1 MDHHCHPLRRW
12 PFRLSPVELRAAFTE
27 ALDPE
32 LAERHVVTTVGYQ
45 DAIHRIAATVGCE
58 STEAA
63 ILAYR
68 NAADPAAYARL
79 LMTRAA
85 TGMMVVDTGLASSE
99 TLTLPEQAE
108 ETGIPQREV
117 IRLETLAE
125 SLIQGANDPREWFG
139 AARAALRSAVEGGAV
154 GVKTICAYRASLKL
168 QPVDTDA
175 LGVAFSA
182 LKLRVEHGQHP
193 HLSGSALCH
202 ALLFEAAQECRELDV
217 PLQVHCGFGDPDEDL
232 AESSP
237 LGLRPLFTDPTYRG
251 LRIVLLHCYPYH
263 REAAYLCSVFPDVYM
278 DLSLTIPFAG
288 LEGGRAMREALGLCP
303 TSKLLYASDA
313 TRYPE
318 VYCVAATAHREA
330 LAEALAELVDRG
342 IMDSQRAAV
351 AGHQV
356 LAENAR
362 RVYHLAE
369 EEVSPP

>member
-1 MDHHCHPLRRW
+1 VDHHCHPLRRW
-12 PFRLSPVELRAAFTE
+12 PFQLLPVELRAAFTE

-45 DAIHRIAATVGCE
+45 DAIHRIAATLGCE

-68 NAADPAAYARL
+68 NAADPAAYARR

-85 TGMMVVDTGLASSE
+85 TGMMLVDTGLASTE
-99 TLTLPEQAE
+99 TLTLAEQEE

-125 SLIQGANDPREWFG
+125 SLIQGASDPREWFG
-139 AARAALRSAVEGGAV
+139 AARAALRTTVEGGAV

-182 LKLRVEHGQHP
+182 LKLRVESGQHP
-193 HLSGSALCH
+193 RLSGSALCH
-202 ALLFEAAQECRELDV
+202 ALLFEAAQECREIDV

-263 REAAYLCSVFPDVYM
+263 REAAYLCSVFPNVYM

-318 VYCVAATAHREA
+318 VYFVAATAHREA
-330 LAEALAELVDRG
+330 LAEALAELVNRG
-342 IMDSQRAAV
+342 IMDGQRAAV

-362 RVYHLAE
+362 RVYRLAE